1 MDVNVQMFLESC
13 LAQEPHNHTHEHTK
27 FCFEP
32 IKTHIIHD
40 GYRYM
45 FRWDNGI
52 GASVICNDTSYFEFE
67 LAVLYNNELNYNT
80 GITNDVI
87 PGLTVED
94 VNAVLHNID
103 LNYGRLSTEDLA
115 SFMSNAELER
125 LAMMED
131 AE

>member
-1 MDVNVQMFLESC
+1 MSNAMFLESC
-13 LAQEPHNHTHEHTK
+13 LAQELHNHSAEHTK

-32 IKTHIIHD
+32 IKTHVIHD
-40 GYRYM
+40 GYRYV
-45 FRWDNGI
+45 FQWPNGI

-67 LAVLYNNELNYNT
+67 LGVTYNGKLNYNT

-87 PGLTVED
+87 SGLTSEEVD
-94 VNAVLHNID
+94 ALLCDINSSYAWM
-103 LNYGRLSTEDLA
+103 STEDLA
-115 SFMSNAELER
+115 SFMSNVELER